1 MDIVDHESMDGF
13 VGLMTVAYVRMVG
26 RKVWMRVNDL
36 RNIAP
41 WPDARRNYQAR
52 EGKSAETGKGC

>member
-1 MDIVDHESMDGF
+1 MDGF
-13 VGLMTVAYVRMVG
+13 AGLMTVAYVRMVG

-52 EGKSAETGKGC
+52 EGKGAETGKGC